1 MNVSDA
7 WHVFVYSA
15 LDIYLF
21 IRRHTSNFEQKVYLE
36 SKSSIVKRQLRIDD
50 IFPFARKKAMK

>member
-36 SKSSIVKRQLRIDD
+36 SKSSIVKRQLRIDE
-50 IFPFARKKAMK
+50 